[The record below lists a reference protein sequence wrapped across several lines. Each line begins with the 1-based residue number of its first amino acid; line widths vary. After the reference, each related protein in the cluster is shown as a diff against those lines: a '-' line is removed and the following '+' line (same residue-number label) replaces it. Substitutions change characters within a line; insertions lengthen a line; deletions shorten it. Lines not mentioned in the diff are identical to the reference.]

1 VADEEDAVSRASA
14 KTIAVPAAH
23 ATGPA
28 AADVLLADGSVATI
42 RTATPEDVGALAAL
56 HAGISDDNLRLRF
69 FTTSRVAAQAYVQ
82 HIASATDTLTL
93 VVERAG
99 ALVAVGTA
107 EPMGPDVAEV
117 AFLVDDSQHG
127 RGLGSLL
134 LEHLA
139 AAGRE
144 RGVRRFVAEVLA
156 DNRGML
162 NVFTDAGF
170 AVSRRAESGEVHVE
184 MDTLASAAALA
195 AADERECRS
204 ETRSL
209 QPLLY
214 PRSVAVT
221 GVRRDGSGVG
231 AAILRSVVAGGFTG
245 EVYAVHPTAAE
256 IEDVAAFP
264 HLVDVP
270 GAVDLVVVAVPADRV
285 LATLEDAAEAKVRAA
300 VVVSS
305 GFEELGAEGA
315 RMQREMLD
323 LARRRSIRIVGP
335 NCLGLMSNYPDISL
349 DATFSG
355 SVPPPGGLAIASQ
368 SGGVGIVL
376 SDVAR
381 ELGLGVGSFVSL
393 GNKADVSS
401 NDLLAAWRDDPR
413 VTAAALYLE
422 SFGNAPKFARFARR
436 FAERKPLLAVVG
448 GRSAG
453 GRRAGASHTAAAA
466 STAVG
471 VDALFAQAGVIACTG
486 AEDMAEA
493 ALLLQE
499 QPLPPGNRVAIVSNA
514 GGMGVL
520 AADAADD
527 CGLRVPEL
535 ASTLRDRIADHV
547 TDTVGTGNPV
557 DAGAGADPGNL
568 ASICKL
574 LVASDEVDA
583 VVVILVAT
591 GVSDAATA
599 ARRLAEVP
607 HPDKPLVVVPM
618 GGLAVAPGELAG
630 VTTFQR
636 PRAALRALGRAAQ
649 YAAWRSEPADPPA
662 PVDRDRADRARRTAA
677 RTLERTVGD
686 GWLDADDVTALLA
699 DYDLAPVGAVVT
711 DRRAAAAAA
720 TAIGFPVALK
730 VAGPDVVHKTDRGL
744 VRLGLGSTAAVVSAM
759 AEFESELG
767 QESVPVLVQ
776 PMASGVEIALG
787 VVRDPSFGP
796 LLMVAAGG
804 VATDVWNDRVFLL
817 PPVTVRDAA
826 RAVRSLRVWPLL
838 DGFRGAPPADV
849 DSLEAVVVRL
859 GQLAE
864 DVPQIAE
871 LDLNPVLVGSGGCA
885 LVDVKVR
892 LAPPTAVD
900 AGIPRRLRRPV

>member
-1 VADEEDAVSRASA
+1 VSTARPDTDAAPVAM
-14 KTIAVPAAH
+14 T
-23 ATGPA
+23 TGPA
-28 AADVLLADGSVATI
+28 PADVLLADGSVATI
-42 RTATPEDVGALAAL
+42 RPVTPDDVAALDAL
-56 HAGISDDNLRLRF
+56 HAGISDENLRLRF
-69 FTTSRVAAQAYVQ
+69 FTVSRAAAHAYVE
-82 HIASATDTLTL
+82 HLGRATDTLGL

-107 EPMGPDVAEV
+107 EPIGPDVAEV

-127 RGLGSLL
+127 LGLGSLL

-144 RGVRRFVAEVLA
+144 RGIRRFVAEMLA
-156 DNRGML
+156 ENYGML
-162 NVFTDAGF
+162 QVFTDAGF
-170 AVSRRAESGEVHVE
+170 AVSRRTEPGEVHLE
-184 MDTLASAAALA
+184 MDTVASASALA

-204 ETRSL
+204 ETLSL

-214 PRSVAVT
+214 PRRVAVT

-245 EVYAVHPTAAE
+245 DVYAVHPSATE
-256 IEDVAAFP
+256 VEGVAAFP
-264 HLVDVP
+264 RLVDVP
-270 GAVDLVVVAVPADRV
+270 ADVDLVVVAVPASRV
-285 LATLEDAAEAKVRAA
+285 LATLEDAAEAGVRAA

-305 GFEELGAEGA
+305 GFEELGADGA
-315 RMQREMLD
+315 RMQREMLE

-355 SVPPPGGLAIASQ
+355 SVPPAGGLAIASQ

-466 STAVG
+466 SPAVG

-486 AEDMAEA
+486 AEDMAET
-493 ALLLQE
+493 ALLLGE
-499 QPLPPGNRVAIVSNA
+499 QPLPRGNRIAVLSNA

-520 AADAADD
+520 AADSADE

-535 ASTLRDRIADHV
+535 SAALRDRIALHV
-547 TDTVGTGNPV
+547 TGTIGTGNPV
-557 DAGAGADPGNL
+557 DAGAGADPGDLAEICSLL
-568 ASICKL
+568 AS
-574 LVASDEVDA
+574 SDEVDA
-583 VVVILVAT
+583 VVVVLVAT
-591 GVSDAATA
+591 GVSDSAAA
-599 ARRLAEVP
+599 MRQLADVP
-607 HPDKPLVVVPM
+607 HPGTPLVLVPM
-618 GGLAVAPGELAG
+618 GGLAVAAGELAG
-630 VTTFQR
+630 VTIFRSTQ
-636 PRAALRALGRAAQ
+636 AAVRALGRAAR
-649 YAAWRSEPADPPA
+649 YAAWRDQPAEPPA
-662 PVDRDRADRARRTAA
+662 TVDHDRADRARLTAA
-677 RTLERTVGD
+677 RLLSEQPDDEG
-686 GWLDADDVTALLA
+686 GWLDTDDVASLLV
-699 DYDLAPVGAVVT
+699 DYDLEPVGTVAT
-711 DRRAAAAAA
+711 DPLAAAAAA

-730 VAGPDVVHKTDRGL
+730 VAGSDVVHKTDRGL
-744 VRLGLGSTAAVVSAM
+744 VRIGLGSTAEVVSAVR
-759 AEFESELG
+759 EFEAELG
-767 QESVPVLVQ
+767 QAGAPVLVQ

-787 VVRDPSFGP
+787 LVRDPGFGP
-796 LLMVAAGG
+796 LVMVAAGG
-804 VATDVWNDRVFLL
+804 VATDVWDDRVFLL
-817 PPVTVRDAA
+817 PPVTVGDAA
-826 RAVRSLRVWPLL
+826 RAVRSLRVWPLMN
-838 DGFRGAPPADV
+838 GFRGVPAADV
-849 DSLEAVVVRL
+849 ASLEAVLVRL

-864 DVPQIAE
+864 DVPQVAE
-871 LDLNPVLVGSGGCA
+871 LDLNPVLVGPHGCA

-892 LAPPTAVD
+892 LAPPTPID
-900 AGIPRRLRRPV
+900 AGIPRRLRRTI